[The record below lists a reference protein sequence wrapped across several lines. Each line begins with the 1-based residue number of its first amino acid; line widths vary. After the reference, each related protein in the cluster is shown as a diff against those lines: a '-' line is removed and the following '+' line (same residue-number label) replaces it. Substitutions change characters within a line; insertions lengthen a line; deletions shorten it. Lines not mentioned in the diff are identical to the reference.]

1 MKLNSLLNTVKQ
13 LKKYPMEF
21 KQIKTFLQVA
31 ELGSFT
37 RAAEHLCL
45 SRAMVSIQIKQL
57 EENLGVT
64 LFHRNTRQI
73 ELTDA
78 GKSFYQDCQA
88 IQQSYQQAVEKI
100 QHNDAQLNGTL
111 RIGSTYEFGMQFIAP
126 ILTKFCQKHSNLQI
140 HYDVNSSINDL
151 IADQLDIVIRLGN
164 LPDSSLKSRKIGQ
177 FQIILVASPDFLEKY
192 PVNQLDDLLN
202 VPWITQT
209 QWQNHHFTLT
219 NHTTQQDF
227 HFVPPSSKHQTNA
240 GGLTHLMAVDGLGLT
255 ICPLWLVEND
265 LNQGKLIRVLPDY
278 SLPMQ
283 DIHALY
289 LHQKHL
295 PNKTRLFIDYLKQ
308 HYFNS

>member
-1 MKLNSLLNTVKQ
+1 MKLNSLLNRVKQ
-13 LKKYPMEF
+13 LKKYSMEF

-37 RAAEHLCL
+37 RAAEHLNL

-78 GKSFYQDCQA
+78 GKSFYQDCQT
-88 IQQSYQQAVEKI
+88 IFQSYQQAVEKI

-126 ILTKFCQKHSNLQI
+126 ILTKFCQKHPNLQI

-177 FQIILVASPDFLEKY
+177 FQIILVASPEFLEKY

-219 NHTTQQDF
+219 NNTIQQDF
-227 HFVPPSSKHQTNA
+227 HFVPPQGKHQTNA
-240 GGLTHLMAVDGLGLT
+240 GGLTHLMAVDVLGLT
-255 ICPLWLVEND
+255 ICPLWLVEDD
-265 LNQGKLIRVLPDY
+265 LNHGKLIRVLPDY

-308 HYFNS
+308 YYFSS

>member
-1 MKLNSLLNTVKQ
+1 
-13 LKKYPMEF
+13 MEF

-78 GKSFYQDCQA
+78 GKYFYQDCQA
-88 IQQSYQQAVEKI
+88 IWQSYQQAVEKI

-126 ILTKFCQKHSNLQI
+126 ILTKFCQKHPNLQI

-177 FQIILVASPDFLEKY
+177 FQIILVASPDFLEKN
-192 PVNQLDDLLN
+192 PVKQLDDLLN

-219 NHTTQQDF
+219 NPVTQQEF
-227 HFVPPSSKHQTNA
+227 HFVPPQSKHQTNA
-240 GGLTHLMAVDGLGLT
+240 GGLTHLMAVDSLGLT
-255 ICPLWLVEND
+255 ICPLWLVEDD

>member
-1 MKLNSLLNTVKQ
+1 MKLNSLLNRVKQ
-13 LKKYPMEF
+13 LKKYSMEF

-37 RAAEHLCL
+37 RAAEHLNL

-73 ELTDA
+73 ELTDS

-126 ILTKFCQKHSNLQI
+126 ILTQFCQKHSNLHI
-140 HYDVNSSINDL
+140 NYDVNSSINDL

-177 FQIILVASPDFLEKY
+177 FQIILVASPNFLEKH

-219 NHTTQQDF
+219 NHTTQQGF
-227 HFVPPSSKHQTNA
+227 HFVPPQGKHQTNA

-255 ICPLWLVEND
+255 ICPLWLVEED